1 MNNDNL
7 VAHIHYGHVHLLGS
21 VSRINDSVV
30 PHSHTR
36 SILTV
41 ELYYGDIDTLISFDY
56 DPSFEGYD
64 VRVVTEDTEFYTTL
78 YIGDMLID
86 GHYDKD
92 TLDCEV
98 RGMLIYIENILKGRK
113 YEQ

>member
-7 VAHIHYGHVHLLGS
+7 VAHIHYGHVHLLDS
-21 VSRINDSVV
+21 VSRINDTVV
-30 PHSHTR
+30 QHSHTR

-41 ELYYGDIDTLISFDY
+41 ELYYGDIDTLISFEY

-64 VRVVTEDTEFYTTL
+64 VRVETEDTEFYTTL

-98 RGMLIYIENILKGRK
+98 RGVLIYIENILKGRK
-113 YEQ
+113 V